1 MPEPTN
7 NSNTRFETQNTN
19 IYSYSDS
26 KIFHELFL
34 VLNNLTYITPYN
46 NEKAPTD
53 SKISVNF

>member
-26 KIFHELFL
+26 KIFHELF
-34 VLNNLTYITPYN
+34 
-46 NEKAPTD
+46 
-53 SKISVNF
+53 